1 MKSMKRTELYGKT
14 LCLFGIGNIARK
26 VAERAKAFGMNV
38 VAYDKYVK
46 NSDAADMKASPE
58 EAVKDADYISLHL
71 PPLTDE
77 TKCMVSRKLI
87 AHCSKKPVII
97 NTGRARC
104 VQEDEMVSMLED
116 GSVSWYCT
124 DVWPTDPPS
133 EDYPILKAERV
144 TLTPPHVGGLIV
156 WKILHVSVMKPMKFW
171 MD

>member
-14 LCLFGIGNIARK
+14 LCLFFGIGNIARK

-71 PPLTDE
+71 PLTDE

-104 VQEDEMVSMLED
+104 VQEDEMFPCLKMD
-116 GSVSWYCT
+116 RSVGTAQMSGQ
-124 DVWPTDPPS
+124 
-133 EDYPILKAERV
+133 PILLLRII
-144 TLTPPHVGGLIV
+144 PFSRQ
-156 WKILHVSVMKPMKFW
+156 SV
-171 MD
+171 